1 MRLISMQIYCNR
13 NVWGSALGKG
23 GEGEDEEIIARL
35 NKVGR
40 EEEIRYDEIMYY
52 FGPSVLPRAFFL
64 RIIC

>member
-13 NVWGSALGKG
+13 NVWGAALGKG
-23 GEGEDEEIIARL
+23 GEGVDEEIIARL

-52 FGPSVLPRAFFL
+52 FSLLSHPVPFSLFV
-64 RIIC
+64 C

>member
-13 NVWGSALGKG
+13 NVWGPALGKG
-23 GEGEDEEIIARL
+23 GEGEDEEIIAKL

-52 FGPSVLPRAFFL
+52 FSLLPYPMSFSS
-64 RIIC
+64 